1 MTDVPT
7 NESASNKSGGPVL
20 FAYDGSAL
28 AAKAIERAGRDL
40 ASGRDA
46 LVVCVWQPADVGFE
60 PVTKR
65 HFDADAATEV
75 KKAAQE
81 TADYGASLAR
91 DAGFGATGLVV
102 EAAPTWQGIVDVAQ
116 EHDASVIVLGT
127 HRHSG
132 LVGHLIGSVA
142 AAVVS
147 HAKCPVLVVPQEP

>member
-1 MTDVPT
+1 MTDVSISESES
-7 NESASNKSGGPVL
+7 NESGGLIL
-20 FAYDGSAL
+20 FAYDGSTL

-75 KKAAQE
+75 KMAAQE

-102 EAAPTWQGIVDVAQ
+102 EAAPTWKGIIEAAN
-116 EHDASVIVLGT
+116 EHNASLIVLGS
-127 HRHSG
+127 HRYSG

-147 HAKCPVLVVPQEP
+147 HAKCPVLVVPQER